1 MLFSNAALDALSH
14 GLAVLPTGGDDGKTP
29 LVKGFHQWKKPPAP
43 QTVEGWVAKWPD
55 ANIGV
60 LTGLSRVVVVD
71 VDDPDVRDT
80 AEKLFG
86 STPLII
92 RTPRPGFQLWYRARG
107 DETARNLRTSPLG
120 LPIEIKAAASIV
132 IVPPSINPRLGRAY
146 QFESGSWD
154 ALDSIPLF
162 SGFQDKAS
170 SGIGIKSISEGA
182 RNASLFRHLLHQAP
196 LCDSVEALIAVGHEF
211 NHWHCVP
218 QLPDAEVV
226 KAARS
231 AWKVERE
238 GRNLVAGSSG
248 AVFLSYDV
256 LDHLAEIA
264 GTRLPDVVLIFI
276 YLLRKHAWRKEPF
289 GFAAAAMAQAKSVPG
304 IMSRARYETARDL
317 LIKSGVLT
325 SAGRRG
331 RLRLYRL
338 SHNVQPLKPTFNSYS
353 KNEHAQIEL

>member
-14 GLAVLPTGGDDGKTP
+14 GLAILPTHGDDGKTP
-29 LVKGFHQWKKPPAP
+29 LVKGFHLWKRSPAP
-43 QTVEGWVAKWPD
+43 QTVEGWMAKWPD

-60 LTGLSRVVVVD
+60 LTGLSRVVVD
-71 VDDPDVRDT
+71 VDDSELLDT
-80 AEKLFG
+80 AKKLFG

-107 DETARNLRTSPLG
+107 DETARNLRTSSLG
-120 LPIEIKAAASIV
+120 LPIEIKAGSSIV
-132 IVPPSINPRLGRAY
+132 IVPPSLNPRLGRGY
-146 QFESGSWD
+146 QFEAGSWETL
-154 ALDSIPLF
+154 AAIPLF
-162 SGFQDKAS
+162 PGFQDEAS
-170 SGIGIKSISEGA
+170 SGIGIKSIPEGA

-211 NHWHCVP
+211 NHWRCSP

-238 GRNLVAGSSG
+238 GRNFVAGPSG
-248 AVFLSYDV
+248 AVLLAHDV

-289 GFAAAAMAQAKSVPG
+289 AFAAAAMAQAKSVPG

-317 LIKSGVLT
+317 LIKSGVLKL
-325 SAGRRG
+325 AGRRG

-338 SHNVQPLKPTFNSYS
+338 SADIQPLKPTFNSYS

>member
-14 GLAVLPTGGDDGKTP
+14 GLALLPTNGGDGKTP
-29 LVKGFHQWKKPPAP
+29 LVKGFHRWKKPPTL
-43 QTVEGWVAKWPD
+43 QTVEGWGAKWPN

-71 VDDPDVRDT
+71 VDDPGVLDT
-80 AEKLFG
+80 AKKLFG

-107 DETARNLRTSPLG
+107 DETARNLRTSSLG

-132 IVPPSINPRLGRAY
+132 IVPPSLNPRLGRAY

-154 ALDSIPLF
+154 TLDSIPLF
-162 SGFQDKAS
+162 PGFQNGTNQS
-170 SGIGIKSISEGA
+170 SIGTPAIQEGE
-182 RNASLFRHLLHQAP
+182 RNLTLFRHLLHHAP
-196 LCDSVEALIAVGHEF
+196 LCDSVEALIAAGREF

-226 KAARS
+226 KIAQS
-231 AWKVERE
+231 AWKIERE
-238 GRNLVAGSSG
+238 GRNLVAGPSG

-264 GTRLPDVVLIFI
+264 GSRLPDAVLILI
-276 YLLRKHAWRKEPF
+276 YLLRNHAWRKEPF
-289 GFAAAAMAQAKSVPG
+289 AFVAAAMAQAKSVPG
-304 IMSRARYETARDL
+304 IMSRRRYDV
-317 LIKSGVLT
+317 K
-325 SAGRRG
+325 RRG
-331 RLRLYRL
+331 IVTPFLG
-338 SHNVQPLKPTFNSYS
+338 
-353 KNEHAQIEL
+353 